1 MKTGKFFWL
10 FRVFAFMTLSA
21 LLFSC
26 GNNDKPVDE
35 FIIHGKLKNSL
46 GEKIVLQQLKIDSIK
61 PLDSTTIDE
70 NGEFNFKYKP
80 QGISFYLLKISPD
93 NFITLLADKGEKIE
107 LTGNARQLAAEYTVS
122 GSPGSVLLNELNN
135 HTRKNFR
142 KTDSLYNIQELYMDS
157 ANYPKLKQQIDS
169 MYELVFE
176 DQRHY
181 IQDFIERNN
190 TSLASL
196 MAIYQVFGRQK
207 VLNERDHFNYFK
219 KLDNAL
225 YSIYPQNEYVL
236 ELHTRVK
243 NVEKV
248 IAEKM
253 KNLAKLDSGMVAPDI
268 NLKNIGGY
276 PQKLSSL
283 RGRYTLVFFWAASS
297 QPSIKALEPY
307 KWMYKKYRDKG
318 FQIYAVS
325 LDEDRRTWEYE
336 VRENKLSWIH
346 VSDLLGW
353 ESPVVK
359 DYALDNIPYAVL
371 VDKDGRILK
380 RGITSEELPLWL
392 YKIYKF

>member
-10 FRVFAFMTLSA
+10 FQAFAFITLA
-21 LLFSC
+21 GVLFSC
-26 GNNDKPVDE
+26 GHNDQPVDE

-61 PLDSTTIDE
+61 PLDSVTIDE
-70 NGEFNFKYKP
+70 NGEFTFTYKP

-107 LTGNARQLAAEYTVS
+107 LSANARQLAAEYTVS
-122 GSPGSVLLNELNN
+122 GSTGSVLLGELNN

-142 KTDSLYNIQELYMDS
+142 KTDSLYKIQVLYMDS
-157 ANYPKLKQQIDS
+157 ANYPQMKRQIDS
-169 MYELVFE
+169 VYELVFE

-181 IQDFIERNN
+181 VQDFIQRNS

-207 VLNERDHFNYFK
+207 VLNERDHFSYFK
-219 KLDNAL
+219 KLDSSL
-225 YSIYPQNEYVL
+225 YLIYPQNDYVL

-248 IAEKM
+248 TAEKM

-283 RGRYTLVFFWAASS
+283 RGRYTLVLFWAASS

-307 KWMYKKYRDKG
+307 KWMHKKYRDKG
-318 FQIYAVS
+318 FQVYAVS

-353 ESPVVK
+353 DSPVVQ
-359 DYALDNIPYAVL
+359 DYSLDNIPYAVL

-380 RGITSEELPLWL
+380 RGISSEELPGWL